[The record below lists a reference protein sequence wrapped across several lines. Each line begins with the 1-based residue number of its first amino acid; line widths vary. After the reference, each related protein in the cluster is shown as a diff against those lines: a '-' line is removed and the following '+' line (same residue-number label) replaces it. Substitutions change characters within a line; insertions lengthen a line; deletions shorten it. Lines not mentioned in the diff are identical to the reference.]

1 MRSVPPMLLAA
12 LLIAPAPA
20 HAQDDTAPPV
30 TIPSLPRAP
39 APTAPERQGPELD
52 VFRDPAPGQAPAPQA
67 PVIQVPPPVVAPPA
81 TTTPQATR
89 VEPSRPAAPRE
100 TPATERR
107 APTQAARPEPT
118 ATAEPAPSDVAPDI
132 APQDETAVQPE
143 PAPQPEADPATGATP
158 TPEASAP
165 TEGKGTPWP
174 WIVGGLL
181 LLLVLAAAA
190 LRRRQNR
197 ANLALPAPAEPDQAA
212 VPPAA
217 PEPSPALDP
226 APRPAPP
233 PAPIPTPPPAQAA
246 DRPHL
251 ALALEVEGARL
262 SLMGATVTYRL
273 AVTNAGANE
282 ARDILVRGVIANANA
297 PMDDLLKPFFAGEA
311 GLAIH
316 SVPALAPGETVHL
329 KSEMRLDADQ
339 IAPISAG
346 PRALLIPLLA
356 FDARYGWDAE
366 EGGAQGRTGRA
377 FIVGQE
383 QEPPTER
390 LSPFR
395 LDLGPRQ
402 FRRPAARATA
412 LILDA

>member
-1 MRSVPPMLLAA
+1 MRSVPLMLLVVLLTAPTPAA
-12 LLIAPAPA
+12 LAQEQQDHAPAA
-20 HAQDDTAPPV
+20 TL
-30 TIPSLPRAP
+30 PSLPRTPAP
-39 APTAPERQGPELD
+39 AGPQRQGPELD
-52 VFRDPAPGQAPAPQA
+52 VFRDPAPGQAPAQQA
-67 PVIQVPPPVVAPPA
+67 PVIQIPPPVVAPPV
-81 TTTPQATR
+81 TTTPTTR
-89 VEPSRPAAPRE
+89 AEPSRPSSPRE
-100 TPATERR
+100 TPAAERR
-107 APTQAARPEPT
+107 APAPT
-118 ATAEPAPSDVAPDI
+118 APEPAPSDVAPDTTPRND
-132 APQDETAVQPE
+132 AAVQPDPAADAAPQPGPEPEPASE
-143 PAPQPEADPATGATP
+143 PAPTPA
-158 TPEASAP
+158 ASTP
-165 TEGKGTPWP
+165 TEGDGAPWQ

-190 LRRRQNR
+190 FRRGRSR
-197 ANLALPAPAEPDQAA
+197 ADLALPPPAEPDLA
-212 VPPAA
+212 VAPPPAA
-217 PEPSPALDP
+217 EPESLPAP

-233 PAPIPTPPPAQAA
+233 PVHAP

-251 ALALEVEGARL
+251 ALALEVEGARF
-262 SLMGATVTYRL
+262 SMMGATVTYRL
-273 AVTNAGANE
+273 ALTNGGAVE

-316 SVPALAPGETVHL
+316 SVPALAPGETIHL
-329 KSEMRLDADQ
+329 KSELRLDSDR

-346 PRALLIPLLA
+346 SRALLIPLLA
-356 FDARYGWDAE
+356 FDARYGWDAQ
-366 EGGAQGRTGRA
+366 GDGAQGRTGRA

-412 LILDA
+412 LLLDA